1 MACQT
6 PELAAVWSGKSL
18 DRKAARQ
25 GRPGPCYHSS
35 HSGKIECSGREER
48 AARVHRRHGPAHG
61 RLGSAS
67 QHRPRLR
74 LSPPPRRAGQP
85 GPDGRR
91 SRDREERSQRRHPA
105 AGAVRDGPCQRSARQ
120 PEGALRGSLQRG
132 RHLRGPQRPSRQAPE
147 DVPGRRGRGLAGG
160 APPARGDV
168 GCRRATAARDAVA
181 AAADPGGEMK
191 VTSAIRT
198 EKLTKDYGSGRGLF
212 DLDLEVAEGEVFGYL
227 GPNGAGKSTTI
238 RLLMGLI
245 HPNRGSAEIFGL
257 DCRRQALEVK
267 RKLGYVPGEHPD
279 FGGLRGREVV
289 AYLGA
294 MGGGV
299 DQAWVKALCERLKLD
314 LSQRFRD
321 YSSGNKQKLLL
332 VLAFLHKPPL
342 LILDEPTSGLDPLN
356 QQEFYTMVREA
367 RDQGTTVF
375 LSSHILSEVEHV
387 CDRVGIIR
395 AGSLVRVASLAELH
409 DIRLHRVEI
418 EFAGEL
424 PLDRIRAAEGV
435 SDVTIEDHSLRCIV
449 RGSFAPLLAVLAG
462 AQVVNLSSHEPTLEE
477 TFLEYYAAEPKEPV
491 AC

>member
-1 MACQT
+1 
-6 PELAAVWSGKSL
+6 
-18 DRKAARQ
+18 
-25 GRPGPCYHSS
+25 
-35 HSGKIECSGREER
+35 
-48 AARVHRRHGPAHG
+48 
-61 RLGSAS
+61 
-67 QHRPRLR
+67 
-74 LSPPPRRAGQP
+74 
-85 GPDGRR
+85 
-91 SRDREERSQRRHPA
+91 
-105 AGAVRDGPCQRSARQ
+105 
-120 PEGALRGSLQRG
+120 
-132 RHLRGPQRPSRQAPE
+132 
-147 DVPGRRGRGLAGG
+147 
-160 APPARGDV
+160 
-168 GCRRATAARDAVA
+168 
-181 AAADPGGEMK
+181 MK

-245 HPNRGSAEIFGL
+245 YPNRGAAEIFGL
-257 DCRRQALEVK
+257 DCRRQAVEVK

-299 DQAWVKALCERLKLD
+299 DQAWVKTLCERLKLD